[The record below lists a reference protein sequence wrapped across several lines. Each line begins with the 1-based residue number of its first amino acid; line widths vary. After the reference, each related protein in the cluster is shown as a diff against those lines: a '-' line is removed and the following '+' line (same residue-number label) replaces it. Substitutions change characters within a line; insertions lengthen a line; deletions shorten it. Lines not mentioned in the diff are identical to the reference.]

1 MTAEEVR
8 KHIYDTYGVEGD
20 MPWKDDD
27 STVFRHKDNRKWFA
41 LIMFGV
47 DRSRLKTEG
56 EGKADALNLKCE
68 PELALMVRD
77 GKGILP
83 AYHMNKEKWI
93 TVVLD
98 GSVQAEQ
105 IKALIDVSYELTVNA
120 SPVKNSKPRARK
132 KGKVV

>member
-1 MTAEEVR
+1 MNAEEVK

-20 MPWKDDD
+20 FPWIDDD
-27 STVFRHKDNRKWFA
+27 STVFRHKENRKWFA

-47 DRSRLKTEG
+47 ERSRLKTAG
-56 EGKADALNLKCE
+56 EGAADALNLKCE
-68 PELALMVRD
+68 PELALAIRD

-98 GSVQAEQ
+98 GSVPAEQ

-120 SPVKNSKPRARK
+120 KPVKNPKPRARK
-132 KGKVV
+132 SSKV